1 VSEGG
6 LINVYTIKRGDTL
19 SRIADRH
26 GVTLV
31 ALLAANPRHKANP
44 NGIGV
49 GDKLEIPGKTAATA
63 RKTVKK
69 KSSRRPA
76 PAAPL
81 VADGD
86 DDFSVPFGQL
96 TFDAEGLEKPGRYF
110 SRCLHVPGPW
120 SGATIGRGYD
130 MRERSRNEIVADLT
144 AAGVAKGTAAK
155 LAKARGLKGKQAK
168 DFIDAQGLAAIE
180 VAPKQQKALFMLTYK
195 ELEGDVI
202 RICTKADVVAK
213 YGALTWE
220 ALDPTIRDVLVDLRY
235 RGDYTGATRE
245 KVQSA
250 VVKNSR
256 NAFSRALSNEDYWVA
271 QRSVPRDRFRRRRD
285 YLERG

>member
-1 VSEGG
+1 M
-6 LINVYTIKRGDTL
+6 YTIKRGDTL
-19 SRIADRH
+19 SRIAGRH

-31 ALLAANPRHKANP
+31 TLLAANPRYKANP
-44 NGIGV
+44 NAISV
-49 GDKLEIPGKTAATA
+49 GGKLEIPGKATA
-63 RKTVKK
+63 TAKKAAKK

-76 PAAPL
+76 PAAPM
-81 VADGD
+81 VTDVE
-86 DDFSVPFGQL
+86 DDFTVPFGQL

-110 SRCLHVPGPW
+110 SRRLHVPGPW

-144 AAGVAKGTAAK
+144 AAG
-155 LAKARGLKGKQAK
+155 LAKRTAERLAQARGLKGQQAK
-168 DFIDAQGLAAIE
+168 DFISAKGLGAIE
-180 VAPKQQKALFMLTYK
+180 VAPRQQKALFMLTYK

-220 ALDPTIRDVLVDLRY
+220 ALDLAIRDVLVDLRY

-245 KVQSA
+245 KVQSPA
-250 VVKNSR
+250 VKNSLG
-256 NAFSRALSNEDYWVA
+256 AFSRALSNEDYWVA
-271 QRSVPRDRFRRRRD
+271 QRGVPRDRFRRRLD
-285 YLERG
+285 YLNLGYS

>member
-1 VSEGG
+1 
-6 LINVYTIKRGDTL
+6 VYTIKRGDTL
-19 SRIADRH
+19 SRIADRQ

-31 ALLAANPRHKANP
+31 ALLAANPRYKADP

-49 GDKLEIPGKTAATA
+49 GDKLEIPGKTTATA
-63 RKTVKK
+63 NKAAKK
-69 KSSRRPA
+69 KLSRRPA
-76 PAAPL
+76 PAAP
-81 VADGD
+81 VVRDVD
-86 DDFSVPFGQL
+86 DDFTVPFGQL

-110 SRCLHVPGPW
+110 SRRLHVPGPW

-130 MRERSRNEIVADLT
+130 MGERSRNEIVADLG
-144 AAGVAKGTAAK
+144 AAGLAKGTAEK
-155 LAKARGLKGKQAK
+155 LAQARGLKGKQAK
-168 DFIDAQGLAAIE
+168 DFISAKGLAAIE

-245 KVQSA
+245 KVQSPA
-250 VVKNSR
+250 VKNSLS
-256 NAFSRALSNEDYWVA
+256 AFSRALLNEDYWVA
-271 QRSVPRDRFRRRRD
+271 QRSVPRNRFRRRRD